1 MEFRPCE
8 LPHVFSS
15 ADVGYVGRAT
25 DNVPPQGEGALP
37 LYKLH
42 DSQWAPCGVHGVEG
56 TRTWSRPTGVFPRA
70 RSRDGGLD
78 ATVAYLRS
86 MAWVR
91 CKTVLAEY
99 RPVLYVIRRSPCLR
113 AADPNRDSN
122 HDSNHNHNHDHNHSH
137 SHNHAR
143 TCRVAPS
150 QDASFPPW
158 TRASRACTRCR
169 LCCAKTCT

>member
-42 DSQWAPCGVHGVEG
+42 DSQRAPCGVHGVEG

-86 MAWVR
+86 MAWAR
-91 CKTVLAEY
+91 CVG
-99 RPVLYVIRRSPCLR
+99 
-113 AADPNRDSN
+113 
-122 HDSNHNHNHDHNHSH
+122 
-137 SHNHAR
+137 
-143 TCRVAPS
+143 
-150 QDASFPPW
+150 
-158 TRASRACTRCR
+158 
-169 LCCAKTCT
+169 KTCWQSAGTVRISEPMPPRRRPQPRQQPRQQPQPQSQPQPRPQLQPQPRPHVSCRA